1 MGACVCGVLAHFGLT
16 RVWSRRLSSPP
27 STWGS
32 WGVEQN
38 QDGAQSQVFNNWPL
52 PLLPL
57 LACTCQCG
65 ENGTTLASP
74 IPPPQEPVLSEPEG
88 ACPAQESS
96 LGTVGIIHSPACP
109 SYASTPPF
117 HRKPCLCPPASQ
129 QGRICSFNN
138 AGFSPAASLAAQS
151 PLKILK
157 IKTLIRN
164 LFSHQSCLSDYE
176 ALVFSQ
182 PADWPWGSVTSEP
195 ELGTRGTGM
204 WVLTG
209 GKEAG
214 QSEKDNKGRRWSE
227 KKDNQQDGARGRWS
241 ERPLMKGGSL
251 KSDTQAAWGGG

>member
-1 MGACVCGVLAHFGLT
+1 MK
-16 RVWSRRLSSPP
+16 
-27 STWGS
+27 
-32 WGVEQN
+32 
-38 QDGAQSQVFNNWPL
+38 
-52 PLLPL
+52 
-57 LACTCQCG
+57 ACTCQCG

-88 ACPAQESS
+88 ACPAQEPS

-117 HRKPCLCPPASQ
+117 HRKPCLSPPASR

-204 WVLTG
+204 RVLTG

-227 KKDNQQDGARGRWS
+227 KKDNQQDSARGRWS

-251 KSDTQAAWGGG
+251 KSDTQAAWGG